1 MMLRELDLAKL
12 NSMTKYPSIPTYH
25 TMGDKGLLTDEV
37 ITLPGTPMIATEKV
51 DGTNSRIICLPDGTF
66 VIGSR
71 EELLHARGDVIWN
84 PALGIVDA
92 LRPAAERLVTTAN
105 GSFGDNVWVF
115 YLEVFGGKV
124 TANSKQYTGEH
135 RVGYRLFDAVR
146 LADYR
151 NTFERSVEEISRW
164 RDNGGQPYLAEAEL
178 QAGAETWGF
187 ELTPRIPIDG
197 VPTGH
202 GEVLEWLRR
211 AIPKTRCGLD
221 EKGLGTPEGAVVR
234 TSDRSTIFKIRFEDY
249 ERHQRR
255 SSKGVK

>member
-25 TMGDKGLLTDEV
+25 TMGNKGMLTDEV
-37 ITLPGTPMIATEKV
+37 IALPDTPVFATEKV
-51 DGTNSRIICLPDGTF
+51 DGTNSRIVCLPDETF

-92 LRPAAERLVTTAN
+92 LRPAADRLLALAKD
-105 GSFGDNVWVF
+105 SFNDNLWVF
-115 YLEVFGGKV
+115 YLEVFGGRV

-135 RVGYRLFDAVR
+135 RVGFRLFDVVR
-146 LADYR
+146 FGDYR
-151 NTFERSVEEISRW
+151 GMFERSVEEIARW
-164 RDNGGQPYLAEAEL
+164 RDSGGQTYLAEAEL
-178 QAGAETWGF
+178 QVAAEAWGF
-187 ELTPRIPIDG
+187 ELTPRISIDG
-197 VPTGH
+197 VPNAH

-211 AIPKTRCGLD
+211 TIPKTQCRLD
-221 EKGLGTPEGAVVR
+221 EKGSGTPEGLVVR

-255 SSKGVK
+255 SSKDVK